1 MTTLDEYLSGVISAP
16 VALMRLILAGE
27 SPESVTARLA
37 AAAEA
42 DRRAAP
48 LLALARERADGLGAL
63 ARMVTVGAGHAPHA
77 HADAAVTASRA
88 MFDRLAGIS
97 PEGSVAAYS
106 LGDPALLAAA
116 TAELVTWLRS
126 QGLLARRPAVLD
138 LGCGIGRLA
147 EALLPDIAS
156 LIGVD
161 VSPVMIDEA
170 RRRCAGLPRCR
181 FETCSGHDLAGM
193 ADGSF
198 DLVLATDVFPYL
210 VQGGLDFAFRM
221 LREAAR
227 VLRPAGDLLILNF
240 SYRSAEADRGDLPA
254 LASAAGLDLLRN
266 GSAEFALWDGR
277 VFWLRRDS
285 VAR

>member
-1 MTTLDEYLSGVISAP
+1 
-16 VALMRLILAGE
+16 
-27 SPESVTARLA
+27 
-37 AAAEA
+37 
-42 DRRAAP
+42 
-48 LLALARERADGLGAL
+48 
-63 ARMVTVGAGHAPHA
+63 
-77 HADAAVTASRA
+77 
-88 MFDRLAGIS
+88 
-97 PEGSVAAYS
+97 
-106 LGDPALLAAA
+106 
-116 TAELVTWLRS
+116 
-126 QGLLARRPAVLD
+126 
-138 LGCGIGRLA
+138 
-147 EALLPDIAS
+147 
-156 LIGVD
+156 
-161 VSPVMIDEA
+161 
-170 RRRCAGLPRCR
+170 
-181 FETCSGHDLAGM
+181 M

-210 VQGGLDFAFRM
+210 VQGGLDFASRM